1 MRTNP
6 VSGCRADE
14 VRRSRRI
21 GGARA
26 AVALAALCFG
36 FSTGFAQTQGK
47 DGGRRPGGGDNSGE
61 RRGPSPQEIQSR
73 ILTSLRDRFGVTDD
87 EEWTIISERLLKLFE
102 LRRTAGGEGGGFRGP
117 GGGDGFRG
125 PGGGGAAAAAAAA
138 KGRGG
143 FRPGGGS
150 PEMQALQTA
159 VNDKL
164 PEAELK
170 LRLTRLREVRQL
182 NESKLHKAQEDLRAV
197 LTVRQEAIAVLLG
210 FLP

>member
-6 VSGCRADE
+6 ILGCRAGE
-14 VRRSRRI
+14 IRRTRRVR
-21 GGARA
+21 GARA
-26 AVALAALCFG
+26 AVALAALCLG
-36 FSTGFAQTQGK
+36 LSLAFAQTQGR
-47 DGGRRPGGGDNSGE
+47 DGGRRPGGDGE
-61 RRGPSPQEIQSR
+61 RRGLSPQEIQSR
-73 ILTSLRDRFGVTDD
+73 ILTNLRDRFGVTDD

-102 LRRTAGGEGGGFRGP
+102 LRRTAGGDGGGFRGP
-117 GGGDGFRG
+117 GGG
-125 PGGGGAAAAAAAA
+125 AAAAAVAAA

-170 LRLTRLREVRQL
+170 LRMTRLREVRQL